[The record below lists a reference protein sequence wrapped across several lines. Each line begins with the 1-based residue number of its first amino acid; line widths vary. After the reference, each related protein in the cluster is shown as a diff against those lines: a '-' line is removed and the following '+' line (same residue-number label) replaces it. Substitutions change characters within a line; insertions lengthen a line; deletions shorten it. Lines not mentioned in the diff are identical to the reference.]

1 MATKKSK
8 TKTEPKS
15 KKGSFRRKT
24 KLTEK
29 ELRRKHTGWFK
40 NFSKG
45 VDEIL
50 NLNPLDQKYLWY
62 CVLNE
67 CLYTTESNPF
77 LTQMY
82 KSNELDY
89 EDGKPLLEDV
99 QLVPMNRARLVEGM
113 KSLLMN
119 GGRKK
124 FTDTLKTIN
133 ESAEK
138 EDY

>member
-1 MATKKSK
+1 MKK
-8 TKTEPKS
+8 
-15 KKGSFRRKT
+15 KT

-29 ELRRKHTGWFK
+29 ELRKKHTNWFK
-40 NFSKG
+40 NFSNG
-45 VDEIL
+45 IDEIL
-50 NLNPLDQKYLWY
+50 NLDHLNQKYLWY

-77 LTQMY
+77 LRQMY
-82 KSNELDY
+82 KSNEMDY
-89 EDGKPLLEDV
+89 EYGKPLLEDV

-119 GGRKK
+119 GGKKK
-124 FTDTLKTIN
+124 FTDTLKQIEN
-133 ESAEK
+133 SADR

>member
-1 MATKKSK
+1 M
-8 TKTEPKS
+8 
-15 KKGSFRRKT
+15 RRKT

-29 ELRRKHTGWFK
+29 ELRKKHTNWFK

-45 VDEIL
+45 IDEIL
-50 NLNPLDQKYLWY
+50 NLDHINQKYLWY

-77 LTQMY
+77 LSQMY
-82 KSNELDY
+82 KSNVMDW

-99 QLVPMNRARLVEGM
+99 QLVPMNRARLIEGM

-119 GGRKK
+119 GGKKK
-124 FTDTLKTIN
+124 FTDTLKRI
-133 ESAEK
+133 EDSADR

>member
-1 MATKKSK
+1 MKK
-8 TKTEPKS
+8 
-15 KKGSFRRKT
+15 KT

-29 ELRRKHTGWFK
+29 ELRKKHTNWFK
-40 NFSKG
+40 NFSNG
-45 VDEIL
+45 IDEIL
-50 NLNPLDQKYLWY
+50 NLDHLNQKYLWY

-82 KSNELDY
+82 KSNEMDY
-89 EDGKPLLEDV
+89 EYGKPLLEDV
-99 QLVPMNRARLVEGM
+99 QLVPMNRARLIEGM

-119 GGRKK
+119 GGKKK
-124 FTDTLKTIN
+124 FTDTLKRI
-133 ESAEK
+133 EDSADR

>member
-1 MATKKSK
+1 M
-8 TKTEPKS
+8 PK
-15 KKGSFRRKT
+15 RIH
-24 KLTEK
+24 KLTDK
-29 ELRRKHTGWFK
+29 ELRRKHTKWFA

-45 VDEIL
+45 IEEIMDL
-50 NLNPLDQKYLWY
+50 PQQNQKYLWY

-82 KSNELDY
+82 KS
-89 EDGKPLLEDV
+89 DGFYDVNDCEGLEDV
-99 QLVPMNRARLVEGM
+99 CLIPMNRARLVEGM
-113 KSLLMN
+113 KSLLMS

-133 ESAEK
+133 DSADR

>member
-1 MATKKSK
+1 MKK
-8 TKTEPKS
+8 
-15 KKGSFRRKT
+15 KT

-29 ELRRKHTGWFK
+29 ELRKKHTNWFK

-45 VDEIL
+45 IDEIL
-50 NLNPLDQKYLWY
+50 YLDHLNQKYLWY

-67 CLYTTESNPF
+67 CLSTTESNPF

-82 KSNELDY
+82 KSNGMDWEYD
-89 EDGKPLLEDV
+89 KPILEDV
-99 QLVPMNRARLVEGM
+99 QLVPMNRARLIEGM

-119 GGRKK
+119 GGKKK
-124 FTDTLKTIN
+124 FTDTLRAIE
-133 ESAEK
+133 ESSDR

>member
-1 MATKKSK
+1 MRKKSQL
-8 TKTEPKS
+8 S
-15 KKGSFRRKT
+15 N
-24 KLTEK
+24 K
-29 ELRRKHTGWFK
+29 ELRQKYNRWFK

-50 NLNPLDQKYLWY
+50 NLSPLTQKYLWF

-82 KSNELDY
+82 KS
-89 EDGKPLLEDV
+89 DGFYDDENPEGLEDV
-99 QLVPMNRARLVEGM
+99 CLVPMNRARLIEGM

-119 GGRKK
+119 GGKKK
-124 FTDTLKTIN
+124 FTDTLRTIN
-133 ESAEK
+133 ESADR

>member
-1 MATKKSK
+1 MKKK
-8 TKTEPKS
+8 I
-15 KKGSFRRKT
+15 

-29 ELRRKHTGWFK
+29 ELQKKHTNWFK
-40 NFSKG
+40 NFSNG
-45 VDEIL
+45 IDEIL
-50 NLNPLDQKYLWY
+50 NLDHLNQKYLWY

-77 LTQMY
+77 LRQMY
-82 KSNELDY
+82 KSNEMDY
-89 EDGKPLLEDV
+89 EYGKPLLEDV

-119 GGRKK
+119 GGKKK
-124 FTDTLKTIN
+124 FTDTLKQIEN
-133 ESAEK
+133 SADR

>member
-1 MATKKSK
+1 MA
-8 TKTEPKS
+8 
-15 KKGSFRRKT
+15 RKQQ

-45 VDEIL
+45 TDEIL
-50 NLNPLDQKYLWY
+50 NLPIQTQKYLWY

-82 KSNELDY
+82 KS
-89 EDGKPLLEDV
+89 DGFYDDENPEGLEDV
-99 QLVPMNRARLVEGM
+99 HLVPMNRARLVEGM

-119 GGRKK
+119 GGKKK
-124 FTDTLKTIN
+124 FTDTLKQI
-133 ESAEK
+133 EDSANR

>member
-1 MATKKSK
+1 MRKKSQL
-8 TKTEPKS
+8 S
-15 KKGSFRRKT
+15 N
-24 KLTEK
+24 K
-29 ELRRKHTGWFK
+29 ELRQKYNRWFK

-50 NLNPLDQKYLWY
+50 NLSPLTQKYLWF

-77 LTQMY
+77 LSQMY
-82 KSNELDY
+82 KTDGLYRE
-89 EDGKPLLEDV
+89 EDCDILEDV

-119 GGRKK
+119 GGKKK
-124 FTDTLKTIN
+124 FTDTLKTIE
-133 ESAEK
+133 ESSDRG
-138 EDY
+138 DY